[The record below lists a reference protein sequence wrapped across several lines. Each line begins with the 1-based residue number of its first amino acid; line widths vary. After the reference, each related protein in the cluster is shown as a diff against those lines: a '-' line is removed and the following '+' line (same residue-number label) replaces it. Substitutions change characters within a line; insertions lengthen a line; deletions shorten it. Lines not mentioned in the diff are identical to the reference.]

1 MARSKPSSGS
11 EHEPT
16 KVVATNRRA
25 RRDYEIIDEYEAG
38 LVLVGSEVKSLRESK
53 VTLTE
58 SYARMADGELWLQSL
73 HIAPY
78 SHAAESTGHDPDR
91 PKKLLL
97 HRGELNRIKARL
109 EQDRLT
115 MVPFRSTSNRA
126 GPRCSSAWPEAAADP
141 TSAKPSPNKT
151 PAAKPAK
158 RWINRSSRISVENHL
173 QTGV

>member
-1 MARSKPSSGS
+1 MAGSKPGSSNEQG
-11 EHEPT
+11 HT

-25 RRDYEIIDEYEAG
+25 RRDFEILDEYEAG
-38 LVLVGSEVKSLRESK
+38 LVLVGSEVKSLRESN

-78 SHAAESTGHDPDR
+78 SHAGGNAGHDPDR

-97 HRGELNRIKARL
+97 HRGELNRIRARL

-115 MVPFRSTSNRA
+115 MIPLSLYFKQGRA
-126 GPRCSSAWPEAAADP
+126 KVLIGLARGRRRADKRQAIAEQDARHEMGRAAKSRGPRSD
-141 TSAKPSPNKT
+141 
-151 PAAKPAK
+151 
-158 RWINRSSRISVENHL
+158 
-173 QTGV
+173 

>member
-1 MARSKPSSGS
+1 MAGTKPGPNS
-11 EHEPT
+11 EQERT

-25 RRDYEIIDEYEAG
+25 RRDFEILDEYEAG

-53 VTLTE
+53 VTLAE

-78 SHAAESTGHDPDR
+78 THASGDAGHDPDR

-115 MVPFRSTSNRA
+115 VVPLSLYFKQGRA
-126 GPRCSSAWPEAAADP
+126 KVLIGIARGRRRADKRQAIAEQDARREARREMGR
-141 TSAKPSPNKT
+141 
-151 PAAKPAK
+151 AAKP
-158 RWINRSSRISVENHL
+158 RGSLSE
-173 QTGV
+173 

>member
-1 MARSKPSSGS
+1 MAGSKPGSSS
-11 EHEPT
+11 EQSPT

-25 RRDYEIIDEYEAG
+25 RRDYEILGEYEAG
-38 LVLVGSEVKSLRESK
+38 LVLVGSEVKSLRESN
-53 VTLTE
+53 VTLAE

-78 SHAAESTGHDPDR
+78 SHADATSGHDPDR

-115 MVPFRSTSNRA
+115 VVPLSLYFKQGRA
-126 GPRCSSAWPEAAADP
+126 KVLIGIARGRRREARHEMGR
-141 TSAKPSPNKT
+141 
-151 PAAKPAK
+151 AAK
-158 RWINRSSRISVENHL
+158 N
-173 QTGV
+173 G

>member
-1 MARSKPSSGS
+1 MAGSKPNSSN
-11 EHEPT
+11 EQERT

-25 RRDYEIIDEYEAG
+25 RRDYEIVDEYEAG
-38 LVLVGSEVKSLRESK
+38 LVLVGSEVKSLRESN

-78 SHAAESTGHDPDR
+78 SHAAGSTGHDPDR

-97 HRGELNRIKARL
+97 HRGELNRIQARL

-115 MVPFRSTSNRA
+115 MVPLSLYFKQGRA
-126 GPRCSSAWPEAAADP
+126 KVLLGLARGRRRADKRQAIAEQDARREARREMGR
-141 TSAKPSPNKT
+141 
-151 PAAKPAK
+151 AAK
-158 RWINRSSRISVENHL
+158 SGGTLS
-173 QTGV
+173 G

>member
-1 MARSKPSSGS
+1 MARSKPSSSS
-11 EHEPT
+11 EKEST

-78 SHAAESTGHDPDR
+78 SHASGTSGHDPDR

-97 HRGELNRIKARL
+97 HRGELNRIRARL

-115 MVPFRSTSNRA
+115 MVPLSLYFKQGRA
-126 GPRCSSAWPEAAADP
+126 KVLLGLARGRRRADKRQAIAEQDARREAR
-141 TSAKPSPNKT
+141 NEMGR
-151 PAAKPAK
+151 AAK
-158 RWINRSSRISVENHL
+158 SGGSLS
-173 QTGV
+173 G

>member
-1 MARSKPSSGS
+1 MS
-11 EHEPT
+11 EQERT

-25 RRDYEIIDEYEAG
+25 RRDYEILDEYEAG
-38 LVLVGSEVKSLRESK
+38 LVLVGSEVKSLRESN

-78 SHAAESTGHDPDR
+78 SHASGSTGHDPDR

-115 MVPFRSTSNRA
+115 MVPLSLYFKSVRAKVLLGLARGRRRADKRQDIAERDARREARSEVGRA
-126 GPRCSSAWPEAAADP
+126 ANSGRPLS
-141 TSAKPSPNKT
+141 
-151 PAAKPAK
+151 
-158 RWINRSSRISVENHL
+158 
-173 QTGV
+173 G

>member
-1 MARSKPSSGS
+1 MARSKPGS
-11 EHEPT
+11 NSEQART

-38 LVLVGSEVKSLRESK
+38 LVLVGSEVKSLRESN

-78 SHAAESTGHDPDR
+78 SHAGNSTGHDPDR

-97 HRGELNRIKARL
+97 HRGELIRIKARL

-115 MVPFRSTSNRA
+115 MVPLSLYFKQGRAKVLLGLARGRRRADKRQAIAEQDARREARNEMGRAATS
-126 GPRCSSAWPEAAADP
+126 GGSLS
-141 TSAKPSPNKT
+141 
-151 PAAKPAK
+151 
-158 RWINRSSRISVENHL
+158 
-173 QTGV
+173 G

>member
-1 MARSKPSSGS
+1 MSRTKPGS
-11 EHEPT
+11 IDEQGRT

-25 RRDYEIIDEYEAG
+25 RRDYEILDEYEAG

-58 SYARMADGELWLQSL
+58 SFARMADGELWLQSL

-78 SHAAESTGHDPDR
+78 SHAGGSAGHDPDR

-115 MVPFRSTSNRA
+115 MVPLSLYFKQGRA
-126 GPRCSSAWPEAAADP
+126 KVLLGLARGRRRADKRQAIAEQDARREARNEMGRAAQP
-141 TSAKPSPNKT
+141 
-151 PAAKPAK
+151 
-158 RWINRSSRISVENHL
+158 
-173 QTGV
+173 

>member
-1 MARSKPSSGS
+1 MAGPKPGTNG
-11 EHEPT
+11 EQERT

-25 RRDYEIIDEYEAG
+25 RRDYEILDEYEAG
-38 LVLVGSEVKSLRESK
+38 LVLVGSEVKSLRESN

-78 SHAAESTGHDPDR
+78 SHAGGAGGHDPDR

-97 HRGELNRIKARL
+97 HRGELNRIKAHL

-115 MVPFRSTSNRA
+115 LVPLSLYFKQGRA
-126 GPRCSSAWPEAAADP
+126 KVQIGLARGRRRADKRQAIAEQDARREARNEMGRA
-141 TSAKPSPNKT
+141 TNS
-151 PAAKPAK
+151 
-158 RWINRSSRISVENHL
+158 
-173 QTGV
+173 

>member
-1 MARSKPSSGS
+1 MARAKPGS
-11 EHEPT
+11 NCEQERT
-16 KVVATNRRA
+16 KVIATNRRA
-25 RRDYEIIDEYEAG
+25 PRDYEIIDEYEAG
-38 LVLVGSEVKSLRESK
+38 LVLAGSEVKSLRESN

-78 SHAAESTGHDPDR
+78 SHASGSTGHDPDR

-115 MVPFRSTSNRA
+115 VVPLSLYFKQGRA
-126 GPRCSSAWPEAAADP
+126 KVLIGLARGRRKADKRQAIAEQDARREAR
-141 TSAKPSPNKT
+141 NEMGR
-151 PAAKPAK
+151 AAK
-158 RWINRSSRISVENHL
+158 R
-173 QTGV
+173 G

>member
-115 MVPFRSTSNRA
+115 MVPLSLYFKQGRAKVLLGLARGRRRSDKRQA
-126 GPRCSSAWPEAAADP
+126 IAEQDARREARQEMDQ
-141 TSAKPSPNKT
+141 
-151 PAAKPAK
+151 
-158 RWINRSSRISVENHL
+158 SVK
-173 QTGV
+173 

>member
-1 MARSKPSSGS
+1 MARSKPSSSG
-11 EHEPT
+11 EHEST

-38 LVLVGSEVKSLRESK
+38 LVLVGSEVKSLRESN

-58 SYARMADGELWLQSL
+58 SYARMDEGELWLQSL

-78 SHAAESTGHDPDR
+78 SHAAGSSGHDPDR

-115 MVPFRSTSNRA
+115 MVPLSLYFKQGRA
-126 GPRCSSAWPEAAADP
+126 KVLLGLARGRRRADKRQAIAEQDARREAR
-141 TSAKPSPNKT
+141 NEMGR
-151 PAAKPAK
+151 AAKQ
-158 RWINRSSRISVENHL
+158 S
-173 QTGV
+173 

>member
-1 MARSKPSSGS
+1 MARSKPSSSS
-11 EHEPT
+11 EQEHT

-38 LVLVGSEVKSLRESK
+38 LVLVGSEVKSLRESN

-78 SHAAESTGHDPDR
+78 SHAGGGAGHDPDR

-115 MVPFRSTSNRA
+115 MVPLSLYFKQGRA
-126 GPRCSSAWPEAAADP
+126 KVLLGLARGRRRADKRQAIAEQDARREAR
-141 TSAKPSPNKT
+141 NEMGR
-151 PAAKPAK
+151 AAKSGGPL
-158 RWINRSSRISVENHL
+158 S
-173 QTGV
+173 G

>member
-1 MARSKPSSGS
+1 M
-11 EHEPT
+11 
-16 KVVATNRRA
+16 VATNRRA

-38 LVLVGSEVKSLRESK
+38 LVLVGSEVKSLRESNA
-53 VTLTE
+53 TLTE

-78 SHAAESTGHDPDR
+78 SHADGATGHDPDR

-115 MVPFRSTSNRA
+115 MVPLSLYFTKGRA
-126 GPRCSSAWPEAAADP
+126 KVLLGLARGRRRADKRQAISEQDARREARRELGRAA
-141 TSAKPSPNKT
+141 
-151 PAAKPAK
+151 
-158 RWINRSSRISVENHL
+158 
-173 QTGV
+173 QQG

>member
-1 MARSKPSSGS
+1 MGRSKPSSGN
-11 EHEPT
+11 EPEPT
-16 KVVATNRRA
+16 KVVASNRRA

-78 SHAAESTGHDPDR
+78 SHASGTSGHDPDR

-115 MVPFRSTSNRA
+115 MVPLSLYFKQGRAKVLLGLARGRRRSDKRQA
-126 GPRCSSAWPEAAADP
+126 IAEQDARREARNEMGQ
-141 TSAKPSPNKT
+141 SV
-151 PAAKPAK
+151 K
-158 RWINRSSRISVENHL
+158 RI
-173 QTGV
+173 

>member
-1 MARSKPSSGS
+1 MARSKPSLSS
-11 EHEPT
+11 EQEST

-25 RRDYEIIDEYEAG
+25 RHDYEIIDEYEAG

-78 SHAAESTGHDPDR
+78 SHASGTSGHDPDR

-97 HRGELNRIKARL
+97 HRGELNRIRARL

-115 MVPFRSTSNRA
+115 MVPLSLYFKQGRA
-126 GPRCSSAWPEAAADP
+126 KVLLGLARGRRMADKRQAIAEQDARREAR
-141 TSAKPSPNKT
+141 NEMGR
-151 PAAKPAK
+151 AAK
-158 RWINRSSRISVENHL
+158 SGGSLS
-173 QTGV
+173 G